1 MIKRDETNAPDHPQ
15 MSEAFCCGGD
25 KSKEVRRGHP
35 GGDGEDCEHDALRIG
50 VIEHDA
56 ACV

>member
-1 MIKRDETNAPDHPQ
+1 

-35 GGDGEDCEHDALRIG
+35 GGDGEDCEHDAIRVGI
-50 VIEHDA
+50 VEHDT
-56 ACV
+56 ACI